1 MLMYS
6 RHCKGHFTCTE
17 SQTKNA
23 DWKILPAQSEA
34 VHGTRWRGPA
44 RGEGNV

>member
-1 MLMYS
+1 MSSSTLQGAFY
-6 RHCKGHFTCTE
+6 TE
-17 SQTKNA
+17 SQTKKLNA

-44 RGEGNV
+44 RGEGNA